1 MPEALER
8 HQKWLLASGILAIL
22 AGIVAIAVPA
32 AASAAIDLFIGWLLL
47 FSSAFALVDV
57 FAPPRSAGRVAVRLV
72 CAALF
77 LAAGVYLA
85 ASRPPRTPWPEAS
98 EIVNRTRPCATA
110 IWTFAAGRRSGSSGL
125 PIPTTGRGDRGHVL
139 RNAARRARSRSRL
152 PKRHRPRPLA

>member
-32 AASAAIDLFIGWLLL
+32 AASVAIDLFIGWLLL

-110 IWTFAAGRRSGSSGL
+110 ICGL
-125 PIPTTGRGDRGHVL
+125 SPREGDPVRVVY
-139 RNAARRARSRSRL
+139 RSRL
-152 PKRHRPRPLA
+152 PVEVIADTSSGTQRGARAPGPDCQSDTDRAR